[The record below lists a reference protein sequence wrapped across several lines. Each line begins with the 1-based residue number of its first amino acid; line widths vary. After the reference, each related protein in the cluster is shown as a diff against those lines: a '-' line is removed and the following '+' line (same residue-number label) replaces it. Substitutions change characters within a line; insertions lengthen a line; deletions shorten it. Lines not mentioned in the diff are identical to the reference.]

1 VAGRAR
7 ACDPWGSTTPR
18 TTCEGAVIFTDP
30 AGGSTG
36 TTSTMD
42 APSDLA
48 RRCVRRTDGKMLGG
62 VAAGLADHL
71 GLQPLHVRLAF
82 IALTIIGG
90 FGLPLY
96 AALWVFLPQESAVKG
111 VAGPAGWAERK
122 NFSSGP
128 RRRRR
133 EDTGQLVAVG
143 VLAAGVLL
151 LFQQWVGIPANV
163 FWPIVLGGVGL
174 ALLWRQADEAQRAR
188 RGDSERVRWFG
199 LLTGSGGMSTLVR
212 SAFGVV
218 LVIGAAV
225 LLLASSGRIS
235 AIGEVLAAVAV
246 GLLGVGL
253 IVGPWVWRLAGDLTE
268 ERQER
273 IRSQERAD
281 MAAHLH
287 DSVLQ
292 TLALIQKQAND
303 PKAVSRLAR
312 SQERELREWLYGS
325 SADVDATLRSELKK
339 AAAEVEDLHGV
350 PVEVVA
356 VGDAPLDDALTA
368 VVRAAREAMTNAAK
382 HSGAPKIDVFVEV
395 ESERIEVFVRDRGMG
410 FDPGAV
416 AEDRLGVRRSIY
428 ERMERHGGKADIRSS
443 PGEGTEVKLVV
454 DRTEGERIRT

>member
-1 VAGRAR
+1 
-7 ACDPWGSTTPR
+7 
-18 TTCEGAVIFTDP
+18 
-30 AGGSTG
+30 
-36 TTSTMD
+36 
-42 APSDLA
+42 
-48 RRCVRRTDGKMLGG
+48 MLGG

-82 IALTIIGG
+82 IAFTMLGG

-122 NFSSGP
+122 NFSTTPKG
-128 RRRRR
+128 RKR

-151 LFQQWVGIPANV
+151 LFQQWVGISAAV
-163 FWPIVLGGVGL
+163 FWPIVLGGLGL

-188 RGDSERVRWFG
+188 RGDAERVRWFG

-212 SAFGVV
+212 SAAGVV

-225 LLLASSGRIS
+225 LLLAASGKMS
-235 AIGEVLAAVAV
+235 ALGTVLAAVAV

-292 TLALIQKQAND
+292 TLALIQKQSHD
-303 PKAVSRLAR
+303 PKAVARLAR
-312 SQERELREWLYGS
+312 SQERELRDWLYGS
-325 SADVDATLRSELKK
+325 PNDIDATLRSELKK

-356 VGDAPLDDALTA
+356 VGDAPLDEPLTA

-395 ESERIEVFVRDRGMG
+395 EPSRIEVFVRDRGMG
-410 FDPGAV
+410 FDPNAV

>member
-1 VAGRAR
+1 LEKA
-7 ACDPWGSTTPR
+7 S
-18 TTCEGAVIFTDP
+18 TCEGAVIFTDP
-30 AGGSTG
+30 AGSSAG
-36 TTSTMD
+36 TTSTME
-42 APSDLA
+42 APGELA
-48 RRCVRRTDGKMLGG
+48 PRCVRRTDGKMLGG

-111 VAGPAGWAERK
+111 VAGPAGWTERK
-122 NFSSGP
+122 NFSSTTAAPKG
-128 RRRRR
+128 RR

-151 LFQQWVGIPANV
+151 LVQQVLHIPANV
-163 FWPIVLGGVGL
+163 FWPIVLGGLGL

-188 RGDSERVRWFG
+188 RGDSQRVRWFG
-199 LLTGSGGMSTLVR
+199 LLTGSGGGSTLVR
-212 SAFGVV
+212 SAIGVA
-218 LVIGAAV
+218 LVIGAAI
-225 LLLASSGRIS
+225 LMLASSGQIS
-235 AIGEVLAAVAV
+235 SIGAVLAAVAV

-292 TLALIQKQAND
+292 TLALIQKQSHD
-303 PKAVSRLAR
+303 PKAVARLAR

-325 SADVDATLRSELKK
+325 HSDVDSTLRSELKK

-395 ESERIEVFVRDRGMG
+395 EPERIEVFVRDRGMG
-410 FDPGAV
+410 FDPATV

-428 ERMERHGGKADIRSS
+428 ERMERHGGKADIRSA

>member
-1 VAGRAR
+1 LEKA
-7 ACDPWGSTTPR
+7 S
-18 TTCEGAVIFTDP
+18 TCEGAVIFTDP
-30 AGGSTG
+30 AGSSAG
-36 TTSTMD
+36 TTSTME
-42 APSDLA
+42 APGELA
-48 RRCVRRTDGKMLGG
+48 PRCVRRTDGKMLGG

-111 VAGPAGWAERK
+111 VAGPAGWTERK
-122 NFSSGP
+122 NFSSTTAAPKG
-128 RRRRR
+128 RR

-151 LFQQWVGIPANV
+151 LVQQVLHIPANV
-163 FWPIVLGGVGL
+163 FWPIVLGGLGL

-188 RGDSERVRWFG
+188 RGDSQRVRWFG
-199 LLTGSGGMSTLVR
+199 LLTGSGGGSTLVR
-212 SAFGVV
+212 SAIGVA
-218 LVIGAAV
+218 LVIGAAI
-225 LLLASSGRIS
+225 LMLASSGQIS
-235 AIGEVLAAVAV
+235 SIGAVLAAVAV

-292 TLALIQKQAND
+292 TLALIQKQAHD
-303 PKAVSRLAR
+303 QRTVVRLAR
-312 SQERELREWLYGS
+312 AQERDLRQWLYGEQED
-325 SADVDATLRSELKK
+325 ANATLRSALRKG
-339 AAAEVEDLHGV
+339 AAEIEDYHGV

-356 VGDAPLDDALTA
+356 VGDAPLSPPVLAL
-368 VVRAAREAMTNAAK
+368 VQAAREAMVNAAK
-382 HSGAPKIDVFVEV
+382 HSGAPRIDVYAEAGEDRV
-395 ESERIEVFVRDRGMG
+395 EVFVRDRGVG
-410 FDPGAV
+410 FDLNSV
-416 AEDRLGVRRSIY
+416 SEDRLGVKRSILG
-428 ERMERHGGKADIRSS
+428 RMERHGGKAEIKSA

-454 DRTEGERIRT
+454 DLNGKENNS